1 MVILSRWHH
10 VVGKADS
17 EGSGMLQIK
26 ALDVVVDMLNVIISD
41 RWKYLERS
49 NLSSSFATDRFVS
62 NITNIWNMLEP
73 PGWQYSNSI

>member
-1 MVILSRWHH
+1 
-10 VVGKADS
+10 VGKVDS

-49 NLSSSFATDRFVS
+49 NLSSSFARDRFAC
-62 NITNIWNMLEP
+62 NITNI
-73 PGWQYSNSI
+73 